1 MHLIWHTVS
10 LNKFALS
17 LTGLLFDFVIVHSA
31 ASHSSL
37 AGPGVDLGT
46 GLAGAHVP
54 DAALMPQIANLGAAA
69 PLWSLL

>member
-10 LNKFALS
+10 LNIFALS

-37 AGPGVDLGT
+37 ASPGVNFRA

-54 DAALMPQIANLGAAA
+54 DAALVPQIADLGVAA